1 MTLACHVQQ
10 SSLLYRQTNNV
21 VPFRKVLLAR
31 PAQKA
36 GVYGVGDILHCRPSL
51 KGLVSPL
58 GREGAVLC
66 PVPDGA
72 GEEAAGT
79 TCADLVAHDCLM
91 VIFHQNITSGFSI
104 MAGSAFLFISRCPST
119 TSFPKMR
126 PIYPFII
133 PP

>member
-1 MTLACHVQQ
+1 MK
-10 SSLLYRQTNNV
+10 SSILDLFTWNPASIDLKISLPSSDAVRLLFPRS
-21 VPFRKVLLAR
+21 FRTAWLAR

-36 GVYGVGDILHCRPSL
+36 GVYGVRDILHCRPSL

-79 TCADLVAHDCLM
+79 TCAALVAHDCLM
-91 VIFHQNITSGFSI
+91 VF
-104 MAGSAFLFISRCPST
+104 
-119 TSFPKMR
+119 
-126 PIYPFII
+126 
-133 PP
+133 